1 MGCGG
6 PKSGIAMSRSGE
18 LSAVEP
24 KLADVEDEVEV
35 DEASPSPAGVDEEPD
50 TELLDPPDP
59 IVTVEP
65 MPLESPVEPALPPQ
79 AARPKRRAIR
89 SEPERMGGPA

>member
-1 MGCGG
+1 
-6 PKSGIAMSRSGE
+6 MSRTGE
-18 LSAVEP
+18 LSAVEAE
-24 KLADVEDEVEV
+24 LVDVEDEV
-35 DEASPSPAGVDEEPD
+35 DDPSASAVEVDEEPD
-50 TELLDPPDP
+50 TELLDPAEP

-89 SEPERMGGPA
+89 SGPERMGGPV